1 MKKLLSFLVILGFS
15 AQSVAHALEAKEG
28 QPVLGEETQSI
39 AGSPSSFEDPS
50 LPSSPGFFKSPQDQA
65 KEEAQKKAAGFLQSA
80 DKFLIAQAVSFAV
93 PAFLSF
99 IPLFGLVPYTT
110 FKTFSKY
117 IQSIGE
123 AFFLLSSVFMLIK
136 HYKNWR
142 ALGILGEKE
151 YFAQSSWKGIILSGF
166 LDLTSSAHCHRI
178 FLRWKGYYSTTQ
190 KK

>member
-39 AGSPSSFEDPS
+39 EGSPSSFEAPC
-50 LPSSPGFFKSPQDQA
+50 LPSAPGFFKSPQDQA

-80 DKFLIAQAVSFAV
+80 DKFLTIQAVCLSAPMAF
-93 PAFLSF
+93 AFLELLHVVSLPTPQSPQPF
-99 IPLFGLVPYTT
+99 IVCINDGSLFFG
-110 FKTFSKY
+110 
-117 IQSIGE
+117 SIC
-123 AFFLLSSVFMLIK
+123 MLIK

-142 ALGILGEKE
+142 ALRILGAKE
-151 YFAQSSWKGIILSGF
+151 FFAQSSWKGIILSGF
-166 LDLTSSAHCHRI
+166 LDLMYLP
-178 FLRWKGYYSTTQ
+178 FLRNLPSSLDCFFTWI